1 MTNLE
6 VLEDRDLVAA
16 ILDGEQERFAE
27 LVQRYERRII
37 NYVYR
42 MIRNYEDA
50 HDLAQE
56 IFIKV
61 YMALDRY
68 DPKYQFSTWIFRIA
82 QNAAIDQIR
91 KKTLPEESLTKEDR
105 QEGGERQ
112 MQIEADVVSPYRAV
126 FNIEMSGA
134 IETAV
139 NDLPEDYRELI
150 ELRHFAEL
158 SYDEIAEVKQL
169 PLGTVKNKLFRARNM
184 LKEKLEHYMESV

>member
-6 VLEDRDLVAA
+6 VLEDRELVAA
-16 ILDGEQERFAE
+16 ILAGEQERFAE
-27 LVQRYERRII
+27 LVQRYERRLI

-126 FNIEMSGA
+126 FNVEMADA
-134 IETAV
+134 IEKAV
-139 NDLPEDYRELI
+139 HDLPEDYRDLI

-184 LKEKLEHYMESV
+184 LKETLEHYMETV

>member
-6 VLEDRDLVAA
+6 VLEDRELVAA

-27 LVQRYERRII
+27 LVERYERRLI

-91 KKTLPEESLTKEDR
+91 KKTLPEESLTKADR
-105 QEGGERQ
+105 DSGGERQ

-126 FNIEMSGA
+126 FNVEMAGA
-134 IETAV
+134 IESAV
-139 NDLPEDYRELI
+139 NELPDDYRELI

-158 SYDEIAEVKQL
+158 SYDEIAEVKHL

-184 LKEKLEHYMESV
+184 LKEQLEHYMESV

>member
-6 VLEDRDLVAA
+6 VLEDRELVAA

-27 LVQRYERRII
+27 LVQRYERRLV

-68 DPKYQFSTWIFRIA
+68 DPKYKFSTWIFRIA

-105 QEGGERQ
+105 NEGGERQ
-112 MQIEADVVSPYRAV
+112 MQIEADVVSPYRAM
-126 FNIEMSGA
+126 FNVEMADA

-139 NDLPEDYRELI
+139 QNLPEDYRDLI

-184 LKEKLEHYMESV
+184 LKEQLEHYMESV

>member
-1 MTNLE
+1 MTNQE
-6 VLEDRDLVAA
+6 VLEDRELVAA
-16 ILDGEQERFAE
+16 ILSGEQERFAE
-27 LVQRYERRII
+27 LVERYERRLV

-68 DPKYQFSTWIFRIA
+68 DPKYKFSTWIFRIA

-91 KKTLPEESLTKEDR
+91 KKTLPEESLTKPDR
-105 QEGGERQ
+105 DSGGERQ

-126 FNIEMSGA
+126 FNVEMAGA
-134 IETAV
+134 IESAV
-139 NDLPEDYRELI
+139 QNLPEDYRELI

-184 LKEKLEHYMESV
+184 LKEQLDQYMESV

>member
-6 VLEDRDLVAA
+6 VLEDRELVAA
-16 ILDGEQERFAE
+16 ILAGEQERFAE
-27 LVQRYERRII
+27 LVQRYERRLI

-126 FNIEMSGA
+126 FNIEMADA

-139 NDLPEDYRELI
+139 QDLPEDYRDLI

-184 LKEKLEHYMESV
+184 LKERLEHYMESV

>member
-6 VLEDRDLVAA
+6 VLEDRELVAA

-27 LVQRYERRII
+27 LVQRYERRLV

-68 DPKYQFSTWIFRIA
+68 DPKYKFSTWIFRIA

-91 KKTLPEESLTKEDR
+91 KKTLPEESLTKQDR
-105 QEGGERQ
+105 NEGGERQ
-112 MQIEADVVSPYRAV
+112 MQIEADVVSPYRAM
-126 FNIEMSGA
+126 FNVEMADA

-139 NDLPEDYRELI
+139 QNLPEDYRDLI

-184 LKEKLEHYMESV
+184 LKEQLEHYMESV